1 MFLRDSRLLIAEDLR
16 DFPVVTLL
24 GARQVGKTTVARQV
38 VDSLGVDSVFL
49 DLEKDEDRNKLT
61 DAAAFLRMHANKLV
75 VIDEAQAVP
84 DIFRVLR
91 PLVDE
96 DRSAGR
102 FLLLGS
108 ATPALVKGV
117 SESLAG
123 RTTYIK
129 LQPLSVIETT
139 ADNLRYQW
147 FTGGYPASV
156 LAVSARARQRWFAGY
171 IESYIQNDLNTMF
184 GINLSPVVVKRL
196 WSMLAHNHGNLWN
209 AESFSRALG
218 ISGTTV
224 HRYLEYMEGAFVVQ
238 LLQPWHANLKKRL
251 IKSPKVFLNDS
262 GLLHQMLNIRDSDSL
277 LGNPICGASWEGFV
291 IQEIMKQLP
300 EEVQIHF
307 YRTQHGAE
315 CDLVLSVAEKPILAL
330 DVKLSNAP
338 SVSRGFIQSLD
349 DLGLEKGWV
358 ITPESDQYPLNN
370 RVNVISLSNFLGRI
384 KSLDST
390 EW

>member
-1 MFLRDSRLLIAEDLR
+1 MFSRSRKSLIVEDLR

-24 GARQVGKTTVARQV
+24 GARQVGKTTVAKQV
-38 VDSLGVDSVFL
+38 VKLLGEPSIFL

-61 DAAAFLRMHANKLV
+61 DASAFLRMHADKLV
-75 VIDEAQAVP
+75 VIDEAQTMP
-84 DIFRVLR
+84 EIFRVLR

-96 DRSAGR
+96 HRKSGR

-129 LQPLSVIETT
+129 LDPLSLNETNT
-139 ADNLRYQW
+139 EQLRTQW
-147 FTGGYPASV
+147 LTGGYPASV
-156 LAVSARARQRWFAGY
+156 LAVSDRARQRWFAGY
-171 IESYIQNDLNTMF
+171 IESYIQNDLNNMF

-218 ISGTTV
+218 VSGTTV
-224 HRYLEYMEGAFVVQ
+224 NRYLEYMEGAFLVQ
-238 LLQPWHANLKKRL
+238 PLQPWHTNIKKRL
-251 IKSPKVFLNDS
+251 VKSPKVYLNDS
-262 GLLHQMLNIRDSDSL
+262 GLLHQMLQIRDIESL

-300 EEVQIHF
+300 DNVQMHF

-315 CDLVLSVAEKPILAL
+315 CDLVLSMAEKPVLAL

-338 SVSRGFIQSLD
+338 TISRGFVQSLD

-358 ITPESDQYPLNN
+358 ITPESDQYPLND
-370 RVNVISLSNFLGRI
+370 RVNVISLMAFLEQL
-384 KSLDST
+384 KYQF
-390 EW
+390 